1 MWDQAARPQHAS
13 EGLRRAAA
21 GPERSC
27 LHRQLPEDAHR
38 RPRRAQV
45 CDCASVRACVCV
57 QGEGGWLSESER
69 GWVGSRTF
77 SPTFGSTIEP
87 TAFLWCW
94 GQPPAPCCL
103 PVSLP
108 PSPDTPRHPPYATRA
123 QLLCRKNKGGGG
135 GKPPLRPLHASWRC
149 GQTVF
154 VASNGSA
161 AAAAMMSQQWAAI
174 KMDGLRDD
182 GLQRRLAADSLS
194 RSLACCRRDLLTHC
208 VVREPYPD
216 EGQRP
221 RRVAAPASLK
231 THFSGTTLEM
241 ACEVRHEFLELPAF
255 LRFPSFQGQP
265 GVHWLHQHTAL

>member
-1 MWDQAARPQHAS
+1 M
-13 EGLRRAAA
+13 
-21 GPERSC
+21 
-27 LHRQLPEDAHR
+27 
-38 RPRRAQV
+38 
-45 CDCASVRACVCV
+45 
-57 QGEGGWLSESER
+57 
-69 GWVGSRTF
+69 
-77 SPTFGSTIEP
+77 
-87 TAFLWCW
+87 
-94 GQPPAPCCL
+94 
-103 PVSLP
+103 
-108 PSPDTPRHPPYATRA
+108 
-123 QLLCRKNKGGGG
+123 
-135 GKPPLRPLHASWRC
+135 
-149 GQTVF
+149 
-154 VASNGSA
+154 ASNGSA

-265 GVHWLHQHTAL
+265 GVHWLHQHGSVGPREAVPWAVHCFVLCLRTDRDGGCQFRASA